1 MAKKETNA
9 NTLKIEELPIKKV
22 AITLAGD
29 SDLILRKK
37 SRSFEMEE
45 IFKQSH
51 PKGTKIPA
59 EYQQPYNKWERLIT
73 SVHWLNPI
81 TFHDD
86 NHELYTE
93 EEWQK
98 YMNENAP
105 CILGKAF
112 KDSMKEAFISCGFKE
127 STGKN
132 GTDYMRTTNISELN
146 PVTFMEAGWDEHLA
160 MTSGLSRVNVL
171 TVQNMF
177 REWRCTIELTYL
189 ESALPL
195 ATICS
200 LLTAA
205 GAFIGVGAR
214 RGEGFGRYHIE
225 DIKSI

>member
-1 MAKKETNA
+1 MSKKEATNVIS
-9 NTLKIEELPIKKV
+9 IEELPIKKV

-29 SDLILRKK
+29 SDLILCKK
-37 SRSFEMEE
+37 ARSFEREE

-59 EYQQPYNKWERLIT
+59 EYQQNYCRWEKLIT
-73 SVHWLNPI
+73 SVHWLKPI
-81 TFHDD
+81 EFHDED
-86 NHELYTE
+86 NELYTE
-93 EEWQK
+93 EEWKK
-98 YMNENAP
+98 YMMENTP

-132 GTDYMRTTNISELN
+132 GTDYVRTTSISELN
-146 PVTFMEAGWDEHLA
+146 PVTFVEAGWDEHLA
-160 MTSGLSRVNVL
+160 MTDGLNKKNVL
-171 TVQNMF
+171 TVQNVF
-177 REWRCTIELTYL
+177 KEWKCIIELTYL

-195 ATICS
+195 STICS

-214 RGEGFGRYHIE
+214 RGEGYGRYHIE
-225 DIKSI
+225 DIQAR